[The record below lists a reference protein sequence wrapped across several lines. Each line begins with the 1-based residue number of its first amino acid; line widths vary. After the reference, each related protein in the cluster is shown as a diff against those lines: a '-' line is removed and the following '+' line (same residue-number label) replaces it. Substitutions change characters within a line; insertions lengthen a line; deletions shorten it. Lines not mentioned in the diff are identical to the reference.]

1 MEKTHIIT
9 DFSALTGVIKPM
21 HSVNNGPAGVRG
33 NTNYSFYKDAA
44 IPFARNHDANF
55 APSYGAPHT
64 VDIIAIFPD
73 FDADENDPASYDF
86 HLTDEYNERIMSAG
100 TKVFYRLGNKI
111 EHESKRYGALPPKD
125 PHKWARICEHIIRH
139 MNEGWAD
146 GHQYGIEYWEIWNEP
161 DLHPQCW
168 DGPEAAFFELFEI
181 TARHLKACF
190 PHLKI
195 GGPAVTS
202 MGNRG
207 FLIPFFDY
215 ITRDKDNPVPL
226 DFFSFHRYAR
236 NPDDMAAQATEAR
249 QMLDKYGYTE
259 TETILNEWNYV
270 KNWQP
275 PEDILYSYR
284 VIPALKGSA
293 FVASSILACQKS
305 PLDHLMYYDARVGTP
320 WNGLFDRLSGQ
331 PNKPYWA
338 ILNFSKLYQ
347 LKNEAVCTSDNPA
360 VKAAA
365 AVSDDG
371 KEAAIMLCYYK
382 DHESIDGS
390 RCEEETITLRLDW
403 EGFASDNGVTVTY
416 RFVDADSDNEIRTE
430 EVFFG
435 AKGAHILKLPL
446 YTAMLVTLQKN

>member
-1 MEKTHIIT
+1 MDTIHVSA
-9 DFSALTGVIKPM
+9 DFSNVTGTIKPM
-21 HSVNNGPAGVRG
+21 HSVNNGPAGIRG
-33 NTNYSFYKDAA
+33 NSNAKYFRDAA

-86 HLTDEYNERIMSAG
+86 HLTDEYNETIMAAG

-146 GHQYGIEYWEIWNEP
+146 GHHYGIEYWEIWNEP

-168 DGPEAAFFELFEI
+168 DGPEDKFFELFEI
-181 TARHLKACF
+181 AARHLKACF

-202 MGNRG
+202 VNNKR

-215 ITRDKDNPVPL
+215 ITRDKYDPVPL
-226 DFFSFHRYAR
+226 DFFSFHRYAKT
-236 NPDDMAAQATEAR
+236 PQDVAAQAVEAR
-249 QMLDKYGYTE
+249 RLLDEYGYAD

-275 PEDILYSYR
+275 AEDMLYSYR
-284 VIPALKGSA
+284 VIPSLKGSA
-293 FVASSILACQKS
+293 FVAGSMLACQHS
-305 PLDHLMYYDARVGTP
+305 PLDHLMYYDARINTG
-320 WNGLFDRLSGQ
+320 WNGLFDYLSQ
-331 PNKPYWA
+331 TPFKPYYA
-338 ILNFSKLYQ
+338 IKYFSRLYQ
-347 LKNEAVCTSDNPA
+347 LKNEVSCTADDPD
-360 VKAAA
+360 VFAAA
-365 AVSDDG
+365 AVSGDG
-371 KEAAIMLCYYK
+371 GEAAILLTYYR
-382 DHESIDGS
+382 DHASIDGT
-390 RCEEETITLRLDW
+390 RCEEETKRVRIDW
-403 EGFASDNGVTVTY
+403 SGFASGEGVTAEY
-416 RFVDADSDNEIRTE
+416 RFIDTADDTGDVRVE

-435 AKGAHILKLPL
+435 ERGAHVFALPL
-446 YTAMLVTLQKN
+446 YTTILVTLKK